1 MHGVSFSW
9 TPEKIN
15 RHNVIFATLICLK
28 QETESF
34 GNSGME
40 LNQFKEEVLP
50 IRNKVYNYSLR
61 LLNNL
66 TEAEDTVQEVFLKLW
81 QMRERLGEYRNIE
94 ALSIQ
99 IAKNI
104 CLNKL
109 DYQKRH
115 QTDQIEELRLIS
127 VSENMEKQVEVAD
140 AVSLVKKIISSL
152 PELQKLIIQM
162 RDLEGYELEE
172 IAEITGCRI
181 EAVRMNLSRARKK
194 VKETFFK
201 INHIS

>member
-1 MHGVSFSW
+1 
-9 TPEKIN
+9 
-15 RHNVIFATLICLK
+15 
-28 QETESF
+28 
-34 GNSGME
+34 ME
-40 LNQFKEEVLP
+40 LNRFKEEVLP
-50 IRNKVYNYSLR
+50 VRDRIYNYALR

-66 TEAEDTVQEVFLKLW
+66 TEAEDTVQEVLLKLW
-81 QMRERLGEYRNIE
+81 QIRERLPEYRNIE

-99 IAKNI
+99 ITKNI

-109 DYQKRH
+109 DWQKRH
-115 QTDQIEELRLIS
+115 QTEQVETLHQISTAENAEKQIET
-127 VSENMEKQVEVAD
+127 AD

-152 PELQKLIIQM
+152 PELQKLVIQM

-181 EAVRMNLSRARKK
+181 ESVRMNLSRARKK

-201 INHIS
+201 WNQIS

>member
-1 MHGVSFSW
+1 
-9 TPEKIN
+9 
-15 RHNVIFATLICLK
+15 
-28 QETESF
+28 
-34 GNSGME
+34 ME

>member
-1 MHGVSFSW
+1 
-9 TPEKIN
+9 
-15 RHNVIFATLICLK
+15 
-28 QETESF
+28 
-34 GNSGME
+34 ME

-50 IRNKVYNYSLR
+50 VRSKIYSYSLR

-66 TEAEDTVQEVFLKLW
+66 TEAEDAVQEVLLKLW
-81 QMRERLGEYRNIE
+81 QMRERLEEYRNIE

-99 IAKNI
+99 ITKNI

-115 QTDQIEELRLIS
+115 QTDQVDQFYFIAETDS
-127 VSENMEKQVEVAD
+127 SEKRMEAAD
-140 AVSLVKKIISSL
+140 AVSLVKKIINSL
-152 PELQKLIIQM
+152 PDLQKLIIQM
-162 RDLEGYELEE
+162 RDLEGYELDE

-181 EAVRMNLSRARKK
+181 ESVRMNLSRARKR
-194 VKETFFK
+194 VKEIFFK